1 MSRPWTTPED
11 IAARVGR
18 RWEDGTLLRTH
29 ATAGDFETI
38 EVPLR
43 APKPSEIGEDLGAV
57 RDWIAHLDAG
67 RRDDRRYALTW
78 KDIGGR
84 HVGRNRVPDRA
95 LVTSFDQA
103 WALLGVTASV
113 RQFEELLTTTGLYP
127 SVRAWVLAHPHRALE
142 LRHDMGG
149 LVSAYAWLDDHRDSA
164 NYLREIS
171 APGIDTKFAERHRG
185 ILATMLGV
193 SRTPTGFLTDLGL
206 SAKPALVRIR
216 PSDSIGLP
224 MPITELAVRSTEL
237 AGLDLTPRVAIIV
250 ENEITYLS
258 VDVPDDGIVLWGK
271 GFDVD
276 QVGRIPW
283 LVGVMVLYWGDI
295 DTHGFAI
302 LDRLLAWLP
311 QTESVLMD
319 RETLL
324 AHRDRW
330 VLEERP
336 AKSSLR
342 RLRLAERGVYSDLVG
357 DVFGERVRLE
367 QERVDWAWVTARLAD
382 AISRCGVHQPRL

>member
-1 MSRPWTTPED
+1 MSHSWTTPEH
-11 IAARVGR
+11 IAAKVRR
-18 RWEDGTLLRTH
+18 RWEDGTLLRAY
-29 ATAGDFETI
+29 ATAVDFETI
-38 EVPLR
+38 EVPVR
-43 APKPSEIGEDLGAV
+43 APKPREIGDDLGAV
-57 RDWIAHLDAG
+57 RDWIARLDAG
-67 RRDDRRYALTW
+67 RRDDRRYTLVW

-84 HVGRNRVPDRA
+84 HVGRNRLPDRA
-95 LVTSFDQA
+95 LITSFDQA
-103 WALLGVTASV
+103 WTLLGAIASV
-113 RQFEELLTTTGLYP
+113 HQFDEILTKTELHP
-127 SVRAWVLAHPHRALE
+127 AVRAWVLTHPHRALE

-149 LVSAYAWLDDHRDSA
+149 LVAAFRWLDNHRGS
-164 NYLREIS
+164 NKYLREIT

-185 ILATMLGV
+185 ILAAMLGV
-193 SRTPTGFLTDLGL
+193 SKTAPGFLADLGL
-206 SAKPALVRIR
+206 SSKPELVRMR

-224 MPITELAVRSTEL
+224 IPVTELAVRTVEL
-237 AGLDLTPRVAIIV
+237 AGLDLKPRVAIIV

-258 VDVPDDGIVLWGK
+258 VDVPDAGIVLWGK

-283 LVGVMVLYWGDI
+283 LVGVRVLYWGDI

-311 QTESVLMD
+311 QTEAVLMD

-330 VLEERP
+330 VSEERP

-342 RLRLAERGVYSDLVG
+342 RLGLAERDVYSDLVS
-357 DVFGERVRLE
+357 DVLGVRVRLE
-367 QERVDWAWVTARLAD
+367 QERVDWGWATARLAD
-382 AISRCGVHQPRL
+382 ATDT

>member
-1 MSRPWTTPED
+1 VSRPWTTPED
-11 IAARVGR
+11 IAARVRR
-18 RWEDGTLLRTH
+18 RWQDGTLLRAY
-29 ATAGDFETI
+29 ATTGDFETI

-43 APKPSEIGEDLGAV
+43 TPKPGEIGEDLGAV
-57 RDWIAHLDAG
+57 RDWIARLDAG

-84 HVGRNRVPDRA
+84 HVGRNRLPDRA

-113 RQFEELLTTTGLYP
+113 RQFDEILTTTELYP
-127 SVRAWVLAHPHRALE
+127 SVRAWVLTHPRRALE

-149 LVSAYAWLDDHRDSA
+149 LIAAYCWLDDHRDSA

-185 ILATMLGV
+185 VLATMLGV
-193 SRTPTGFLTDLGL
+193 SRSPAGFLADLGL
-206 SAKPALVRIR
+206 SAKPEFVRMR

-224 MPITELAVRSTEL
+224 VTINEVAVRSAEL
-237 AGLDLTPRVAIIV
+237 AGLHLNPRVAIIV

-258 VDVPDDGIVLWGK
+258 VDVPNDGIVLWGK

-276 QVGRIPW
+276 RVGRIPW
-283 LVGVMVLYWGDI
+283 LAGVRILYWGDI

-330 VLEERP
+330 VSEERP
-336 AKSSLR
+336 ARSSLR
-342 RLRLAERGVYSDLVG
+342 RLGVAERDVYSDLVS

-367 QERVDWAWVTARLAD
+367 QERVDWAWATVRLAD
-382 AISRCGVHQPRL
+382 AVDV

>member
-1 MSRPWTTPED
+1 VSHPWTTPEH
-11 IAARVGR
+11 IAAKVRR
-18 RWEDGTLLRTH
+18 RWEDGTLLRAY
-29 ATAGDFETI
+29 ATTGDFETI
-38 EVPLR
+38 EIPVR

-67 RRDDRRYALTW
+67 RRDDRRYTLTW

-84 HVGRNRVPDRA
+84 HVGRNRLPDRA
-95 LVTSFDQA
+95 LVTAFDQA
-103 WALLGVTASV
+103 WALLGVIAPV
-113 RQFEELLTTTGLYP
+113 RQFDEILNTTELYP
-127 SVRAWVLAHPHRALE
+127 AVHAWVIAHPHRALE
-142 LRHDMGG
+142 LRHDMSG
-149 LVSAYAWLDDHRDSA
+149 LVAAYRWLHDHRGSA
-164 NYLREIS
+164 DYLREIS

-185 ILATMLGV
+185 VLATMLGV
-193 SRTPTGFLTDLGL
+193 SKTAAGFLADLGL
-206 SAKPALVRIR
+206 SAKPELVRMR

-224 MPITELAVRSTEL
+224 VPITELAVRSAEL
-237 AGLDLTPRVAIIV
+237 AGLDLKPRVAIIV

-283 LVGVMVLYWGDI
+283 LVGVRILYWGDI

-302 LDRLLAWLP
+302 LDRVLAWLP

-330 VLEERP
+330 VSEERP

-342 RLRLAERGVYSDLVG
+342 RLGVAERDVYSDLVS

-367 QERVDWAWVTARLAD
+367 QERVDWAWATARLAD
-382 AISRCGVHQPRL
+382 AVDI

>member
-1 MSRPWTTPED
+1 VSHPWTTPED
-11 IAARVGR
+11 IAAKVRR
-18 RWEDGTLLRTH
+18 RWEDGTLLRAYPT
-29 ATAGDFETI
+29 TGDFETI
-38 EVPLR
+38 EVPVR
-43 APKPSEIGEDLGAV
+43 APKPSEIGDDLGAV
-57 RDWIAHLDAG
+57 RDWIARLDAG
-67 RRDDRRYALTW
+67 RRDDRRYTLVW

-84 HVGRNRVPDRA
+84 HVGRNRLPDRA
-95 LVTSFDQA
+95 LITSFDQA
-103 WALLGVTASV
+103 WTLLGVIESV
-113 RQFEELLTTTGLYP
+113 RQFDEILTKTELHP
-127 SVRAWVLAHPHRALE
+127 AVRAWVLTHPHRALE

-149 LVSAYAWLDDHRDSA
+149 LVAAYRWLDNHRGS
-164 NYLREIS
+164 NKYLREIT

-185 ILATMLGV
+185 VLAAMLGV
-193 SRTPTGFLTDLGL
+193 SKAAPGFLADLGL
-206 SAKPALVRIR
+206 SSKPELVRMR
-216 PSDSIGLP
+216 PSASIGLRVP
-224 MPITELAVRSTEL
+224 VTELAVRSAEL
-237 AGLDLTPRVAIIV
+237 AGLDLKPRVAIIV

-258 VDVPDDGIVLWGK
+258 VDVPDGGIVLWGK

-283 LVGVMVLYWGDI
+283 LVGVRVLYWGDI

-302 LDRLLAWLP
+302 LNRLLAWLP

-330 VLEERP
+330 VSEERP

-342 RLRLAERGVYSDLVG
+342 RLGIAERDVYSELVS

-367 QERVDWAWVTARLAD
+367 QERVDWVWATARLAD
-382 AISRCGVHQPRL
+382 AVDI

>member
-1 MSRPWTTPED
+1 M
-11 IAARVGR
+11 
-18 RWEDGTLLRTH
+18 
-29 ATAGDFETI
+29 
-38 EVPLR
+38 
-43 APKPSEIGEDLGAV
+43 
-57 RDWIAHLDAG
+57 
-67 RRDDRRYALTW
+67 
-78 KDIGGR
+78 
-84 HVGRNRVPDRA
+84 
-95 LVTSFDQA
+95 DQ
-103 WALLGVTASV
+103 G
-113 RQFEELLTTTGLYP
+113 
-127 SVRAWVLAHPHRALE
+127 
-142 LRHDMGG
+142 
-149 LVSAYAWLDDHRDSA
+149 
-164 NYLREIS
+164 
-171 APGIDTKFAERHRG
+171 
-185 ILATMLGV
+185 
-193 SRTPTGFLTDLGL
+193 
-206 SAKPALVRIR
+206 
-216 PSDSIGLP
+216 
-224 MPITELAVRSTEL
+224 STEL

-283 LVGVMVLYWGDI
+283 LVGVRVLYWGDI

>member
-1 MSRPWTTPED
+1 VSHSWTTPEH
-11 IAARVGR
+11 IAAKVRR
-18 RWEDGTLLRTH
+18 RWEDGTLLRAY
-29 ATAGDFETI
+29 ATAVDFETI
-38 EVPLR
+38 EVPVR
-43 APKPSEIGEDLGAV
+43 APKPREIGDDLGAV
-57 RDWIAHLDAG
+57 RDWIARLDAG
-67 RRDDRRYALTW
+67 RRDDRRYTLVW

-84 HVGRNRVPDRA
+84 HVGRNRLPDRA
-95 LVTSFDQA
+95 LITSFDQA
-103 WALLGVTASV
+103 WTLLGAIASV
-113 RQFEELLTTTGLYP
+113 HQFDEILTKTELHP
-127 SVRAWVLAHPHRALE
+127 AVRAWVLTHPHRALE

-149 LVSAYAWLDDHRDSA
+149 LVAAFRWLDNHRGS
-164 NYLREIS
+164 NKYLREIT

-185 ILATMLGV
+185 ILAAMLGV
-193 SRTPTGFLTDLGL
+193 SKTAPGFLADLGL
-206 SAKPALVRIR
+206 SSKPELVRMR

-224 MPITELAVRSTEL
+224 IPVTELAVRTVEL
-237 AGLDLTPRVAIIV
+237 AGLDLKPRVAIIV

-258 VDVPDDGIVLWGK
+258 VDVPDAGIVLWGK

-283 LVGVMVLYWGDI
+283 LVGVRVLYWGDI

-311 QTESVLMD
+311 QTEAVLMD

-330 VLEERP
+330 VSEERP

-342 RLRLAERGVYSDLVG
+342 RLGLAERDVYSDLVS
-357 DVFGERVRLE
+357 DVLGVRVRLE
-367 QERVDWAWVTARLAD
+367 QERVDWGWATARLAD
-382 AISRCGVHQPRL
+382 ATDT

>member
-1 MSRPWTTPED
+1 MSQSWTTPEHV
-11 IAARVGR
+11 ALKVRR
-18 RWEDGTLLRTH
+18 RWEDGTLLR
-29 ATAGDFETI
+29 AYASARKLETI
-38 EVPLR
+38 EIPVR
-43 APKPSEIGEDLGAV
+43 APKPSEIGADLGAV
-57 RDWIAHLDAG
+57 RDWIAHLDTG
-67 RRDDRRYALTW
+67 RRDDRRYAMTW
-78 KDIGGR
+78 KEIGGR
-84 HVGRNRVPDRA
+84 HVGRNLLPDRV
-95 LVTSFDQA
+95 LVTSFEQA

-113 RQFEELLTTTGLYP
+113 RQFDEILTTTELCP
-127 SVRAWVLAHPHRALE
+127 AVHAWVIAHPLRALE
-142 LRHDMGG
+142 LRDEMRG
-149 LVSAYAWLDDHRDSA
+149 LVAAYRWLHDHRGST

-185 ILATMLGV
+185 VLATMLGV
-193 SRTPTGFLTDLGL
+193 SKTASGFLADLGL
-206 SAKPALVRIR
+206 SAKPELVRMR

-224 MPITELAVRSTEL
+224 VPITELAVRSTEL
-237 AGLDLTPRVAIIV
+237 AGLDLKPRVAIIV

-258 VDVPDDGIVLWGK
+258 VDVPDDGIVLWGR

-283 LVGVMVLYWGDI
+283 LVGVRVLYWGDI

-311 QTESVLMD
+311 QAESVLMD

-330 VLEERP
+330 VSEDRP

-342 RLRLAERGVYSDLVG
+342 RLRAAERDVYSDLVS
-357 DVFGERVRLE
+357 DVFGERLRLE
-367 QERVDWAWVTARLAD
+367 QERVDWAWAEARLAD
-382 AISRCGVHQPRL
+382 ASDF